1 MSVFTE
7 FSLRQSLNVNVQ
19 RHIQFAV
26 YFSTTASQ
34 KVKFCK
40 IKSVTRDKKRAK
52 NTGMVSSVSNFVIL
66 MAFYWQN
73 ICLFEMYFFRCE
85 R

>member
-1 MSVFTE
+1 MSMFTE
-7 FSLRQSLNVNVQ
+7 FSLRQSWNVTVQ
-19 RHIQFAV
+19 RHVQFVV

-34 KVKFCK
+34 KVIFCK

-52 NTGMVSSVSNFVIL
+52 ITDMVSSVSDFVIL

>member
-1 MSVFTE
+1 M
-7 FSLRQSLNVNVQ
+7 
-19 RHIQFAV
+19 
-26 YFSTTASQ
+26 ASQ
-34 KVKFCK
+34 KVIFCQ

-52 NTGMVSSVSNFVIL
+52 NTGMVSSVSDLVIL
-66 MAFYWQN
+66 MAFYCQN